1 MTEDE
6 QSKREFIKK
15 SAYVV
20 PCILTLKAI
29 PSFAGSGSGE
39 AKIAGSCSYEAVR
52 EAKDARSGFGEDV
65 KGNNGVGNGEDF
77 QPRGNPPVNDG
88 PGTGPGNPGNNQT
101 NETEKR
107 LGKEHRSEERRGKKH
122 RS

>member
-1 MTEDE
+1 MMTKDE

-15 SAYVV
+15 TAYVV

-39 AKIAGSCSYEAVR
+39 AL
-52 EAKDARSGFGEDV
+52 
-65 KGNNGVGNGEDF
+65 KGNNGVGNGEDP
-77 QPRGNPPVNDG
+77 QPPGNPPVNDG

-101 NETEKR
+101 EELRVKKR
-107 LGKEHRSEERRGKKH
+107 RT
-122 RS
+122 